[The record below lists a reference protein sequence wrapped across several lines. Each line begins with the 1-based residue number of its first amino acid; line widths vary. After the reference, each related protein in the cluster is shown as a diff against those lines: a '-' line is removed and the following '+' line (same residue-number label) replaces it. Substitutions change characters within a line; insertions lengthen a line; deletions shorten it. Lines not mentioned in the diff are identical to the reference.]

1 MKNATI
7 SEYLEQLGSS
17 SPAPG
22 GGSSA
27 AVSGAMGAALVSM
40 VANLTTGRE
49 KYSQFQ
55 DLISDVISRS
65 QKLILELTDC
75 IRKDMTAFDGV
86 MSALRMP
93 KISDDDKAKRSQALQ
108 EAYMKATAA
117 PIDTAEKCL
126 EVMKLAK
133 SIIHKSNSTAECD
146 LAAAALEAHAGIK
159 IALVNVNVN
168 LAAITVRDFVEIKR
182 AWAENIEHDADK
194 LLREIQ
200 EALS

>member
-1 MKNATI
+1 MKNVTI

-49 KYSQFQ
+49 KYSEYQA
-55 DLISDVISRS
+55 LISDVISRS
-65 QKLILELTDC
+65 QKLILDLTAC
-75 IRKDMTAFDGV
+75 IRKDMNAFDDV

-93 KISDDDKAKRSQALQ
+93 KSTEQEKAERSFALQ

-117 PIDTAEKCL
+117 PIETAEKCL

-133 SIIHKSNSTAECD
+133 SIIHKSNATAECD
-146 LAAAALEAHAGIK
+146 LVAAALEAHAGIK

-168 LAAITVRDFVEIKR
+168 LAAITVRDFVEFKR
-182 AWAENIEHDADK
+182 EWAENIDNEADK

-200 EALS
+200 EAVK